1 MCVKVANYVRVS
13 TEDQDLQRQLEA
25 TLEYAESLGSDQA
38 IETFRDKATGTNTDR
53 PQFRE
58 LIDRADEFDAI
69 VVNSVSRLA
78 RSVRDFED
86 VVDRIV
92 EDADTELHIISE
104 GFEIRPDD
112 SDPYQRAMLQMLSV
126 FAELE
131 AEMAQ
136 ARTREGLRTRMSNDD
151 YHHGPAPLGFEK
163 NDGRLIEAAN
173 FDHVVVTLQEVASDN
188 LSKRKAARE
197 LDCARATINRA
208 LDRAELYGIEAA
220 TEGSR

>member
-1 MCVKVANYVRVS
+1 VNVANYVRVS
-13 TEDQDLQRQLEA
+13 TEDQDLKRQLEA
-25 TLEYAESLGSDQA
+25 TLEYAEQLGSDQA
-38 IETFRDKATGTNTDR
+38 IETFRDKSTGTDTNR
-53 PQFRE
+53 RE
-58 LIDRADEFDAI
+58 FQDLLDRAGEFDAI

-92 EDADTELHIISE
+92 EDAGTELHIISE

-112 SDPYQRAMLQMLSV
+112 TDPYQRAMLQMLSV

-136 ARTREGLRTRMSNDD
+136 ARTREGLRTRMQNDE

-173 FDHVVVTLQEVASDN
+173 FDHVVVTLQEVASEN

-197 LDCARATINRA
+197 LDCARATISRA
-208 LDRAELYGIEAA
+208 LERAELYGID
-220 TEGSR
+220 T

>member
-1 MCVKVANYVRVS
+1 MYVTVANYVRVS
-13 TEDQDLQRQLEA
+13 TEDQDLERQLEA
-25 TLEYAESLGSDQA
+25 TLEYAEQLGPDQA
-38 IETFRDKATGTNTDR
+38 IETFRDKSTGTDTNR
-53 PQFRE
+53 RE
-58 LIDRADEFDAI
+58 FQALLDRAEEFDAI

-92 EDADTELHIISE
+92 EDAGTELHIISE

-112 SDPYQRAMLQMLSV
+112 TDPYQRAMLQMLSV

-136 ARTREGLRTRMSNDD
+136 ARTREGLRTRMQNDE

-163 NDGRLIEAAN
+163 NDGRLIEAAT
-173 FDHVVVTLQEVASDN
+173 FDHVAVTLQEVAAGS

-197 LDCARATINRA
+197 LDCARATISRA
-208 LDRAELYGIEAA
+208 LDRAELYGIKA
-220 TEGSR
+220 

>member
-1 MCVKVANYVRVS
+1 MKVANYVRVS

-25 TLEYAESLGSDQA
+25 TLEYADQLGSDQA
-38 IETFRDKATGTNTDR
+38 IETFRDKSTGTNTDR
-53 PQFRE
+53 RE
-58 LIDRADEFDAI
+58 FQQLLERAEEFDAI
-69 VVNSVSRLA
+69 VTMSVSRLA

-136 ARTREGLRTRMSNDD
+136 ARTREGLRTRMANDE

-163 NDGRLIEAAN
+163 NDGRLIESGR
-173 FDHVVVTLQEVASDN
+173 FDHVAVTLQEVAEDR
-188 LSKRKAARE
+188 LSKRKAAQE
-197 LDCARATINRA
+197 LDCARATISRA
-208 LDRAELYGIEAA
+208 LDRAELYGIETA
-220 TEGSR
+220 EEIEP

>member
-1 MCVKVANYVRVS
+1 MEVANYVRVS
-13 TEDQDLQRQLEA
+13 TEEQDLQRQLEA
-25 TLEYAESLGSDQA
+25 TLDYAQQLGSDQA
-38 IETFRDKATGTNTDR
+38 IETFRDKSTGTNTDR
-53 PQFRE
+53 RE
-58 LIDRADEFDAI
+58 FQELLERAAEFDAI

-92 EDADTELHIISE
+92 EDAGTELHIISE
-104 GFEIRPDD
+104 GFEIRPNDT
-112 SDPYQRAMLQMLSV
+112 DPYQRAMLQMLSV

-136 ARTREGLRTRMSNDD
+136 ARTREGLRTRMANDE

-163 NDGRLIEAAN
+163 NDGRLIEAAEY
-173 FDHVVVTLQEVASDN
+173 DHVVVTLEEVAAGN

-197 LDCARATINRA
+197 LDCARATISRA
-208 LDRAELYGIEAA
+208 LDRAELYGIE
-220 TEGSR
+220 T

>member
-1 MCVKVANYVRVS
+1 MQVANYVRVS

-25 TLEYAESLGSDQA
+25 TLEYADQLGSDQA
-38 IETFRDKATGTNTDR
+38 IETFRDKSTGTNTDR
-53 PQFRE
+53 RE
-58 LIDRADEFDAI
+58 FQQLLERAEEFDAI
-69 VVNSVSRLA
+69 VTMSVSRLA

-136 ARTREGLRTRMSNDD
+136 ARTRTRRHTSAGGDSRRGCCRPPTRTSLTSVSNGRRWLSRTVIGRD
-151 YHHGPAPLGFEK
+151 PPPSVIAPSCTGVSRSSYRGSGMRSQPS
-163 NDGRLIEAAN
+163 GRRVRDSPHI
-173 FDHVVVTLQEVASDN
+173 H
-188 LSKRKAARE
+188 
-197 LDCARATINRA
+197 CP
-208 LDRAELYGIEAA
+208 
-220 TEGSR
+220 

>member
-1 MCVKVANYVRVS
+1 MCMKVANYIRVS
-13 TEDQDLQRQLEA
+13 TEQQSLERQLMI
-25 TLEYAESLGSDQA
+25 TMDHAESIGADRA
-38 IETFRDKATGTNTDR
+38 DVETFRDKSTGTNTNR
-53 PQFRE
+53 RE
-58 LIDRADEFDAI
+58 LRRLLDSAGGFDI
-69 VVNSVSRLA
+69 IITTSVSRLA

-136 ARTREGLRTRMSNDD
+136 ARTREGLRTRMANDE
-151 YHHGPAPLGFEK
+151 YHHGPAPLGFDK
-163 NDGRLIEAAN
+163 NDGHLIEAGN
-173 FDHVVVTLQEVASDN
+173 YDQVVVTLQEVAAGN

-197 LDCARATINRA
+197 LDCARSTVKRA
-208 LDRAELYGIEAA
+208 LDRSELYGIDA
-220 TEGSR
+220 

>member
-1 MCVKVANYVRVS
+1 MGVYVTVANYVRVS
-13 TEDQDLQRQLEA
+13 TEDQDLERQLEA
-25 TLEYAESLGSDQA
+25 TLEYAEQLGPDQA
-38 IETFRDKATGTNTDR
+38 IETFRDKSTGTDTNR
-53 PQFRE
+53 RE
-58 LIDRADEFDAI
+58 FQALLDRAEEFDAI

-92 EDADTELHIISE
+92 EDAGTELHIISE

-112 SDPYQRAMLQMLSV
+112 TDPYQRAMLQMLSV

-136 ARTREGLRTRMSNDD
+136 ARTREGLRTRMQNDE

-173 FDHVVVTLQEVASDN
+173 FDHVAVTLQEVASEN

-197 LDCARATINRA
+197 LDCARATISRA
-208 LDRAELYGIEAA
+208 LDRAELYGID
-220 TEGSR
+220 T

>member
-1 MCVKVANYVRVS
+1 MEVANYVRVS
-13 TEDQDLQRQLEA
+13 TEEQDLQRQLEA
-25 TLEYAESLGSDQA
+25 TLDYAEQLGSDQA
-38 IETFRDKATGTNTDR
+38 IETFRDKSTGTNTDR
-53 PQFRE
+53 RE
-58 LIDRADEFDAI
+58 FQTLLERADEFDAI

-92 EDADTELHIISE
+92 EDAGTELHIISE

-112 SDPYQRAMLQMLSV
+112 TDPYQRAMLQMLSV

-136 ARTREGLRTRMSNDD
+136 ARTREGLRTRMANDE

-163 NDGRLIEAAN
+163 NDGRLIEAAEY
-173 FDHVVVTLQEVASDN
+173 DHVVVTLQEVAAGN

-197 LDCARATINRA
+197 LDCARVTISRA
-208 LDRAELYGIEAA
+208 LDRNELYGIE
-220 TEGSR
+220 T

>member
-1 MCVKVANYVRVS
+1 MKVANYVRVS

-25 TLEYAESLGSDQA
+25 TLEYAKKLGATPDE
-38 IETFRDKATGTNTDR
+38 IETYRDKATGTNTNRRQFNFMLEDADR
-53 PQFRE
+53 
-58 LIDRADEFDAI
+58 FDAI

-136 ARTREGLRTRMSNDD
+136 ARTREGLRTRMANDE

-163 NDGRLIEAAN
+163 SDGRLIESAR
-173 FDHVVVTLQEVASDN
+173 FDHVAVTLQEVADDRM
-188 LSKRKAARE
+188 SKRKAAQE

-208 LDRAELYGIEAA
+208 IDRAELYGID
-220 TEGSR
+220 T

>member
-1 MCVKVANYVRVS
+1 MNVAGYIRVS
-13 TEDQDLQRQLEA
+13 TKQQKEDGSHENQRDELQRWAERNDHELECFEDIA
-25 TLEYAESLGSDQA
+25 ISGQSD
-38 IETFRDKATGTNTDR
+38 DR
-53 PQFRE
+53 PGYQAMM
-58 LIDRADEFDAI
+58 DRADEFDAI

-92 EDADTELHIISE
+92 EDAGTELHIISE

-112 SDPYQRAMLQMLSV
+112 TDPYQRAMLQMLSV

-136 ARTREGLRTRMSNDD
+136 ARTREGLRTRMANDE

-163 NDGRLIEAAN
+163 NDGRLIEAAEY
-173 FDHVVVTLQEVASDN
+173 DHVVVTLQEVAAGN

-197 LDCARATINRA
+197 LDCARATISRA
-208 LDRAELYGIEAA
+208 LDRNELYGIE
-220 TEGSR
+220 T

>member
-1 MCVKVANYVRVS
+1 MKVANYVRVS

-25 TLEYAESLGSDQA
+25 TLEYADQLGSDQA
-38 IETFRDKATGTNTDR
+38 IETFRDKSTGTNTDR
-53 PQFRE
+53 RQFRE
-58 LIDRADEFDAI
+58 LLDRAEEFDAV

-112 SDPYQRAMLQMLSV
+112 NDPYQHAMLQMLSV

-136 ARTREGLRTRMSNDD
+136 ARTREGLRTRMANDE

-163 NDGRLIEAAN
+163 NDGRLIESGR
-173 FDHVVVTLQEVASDN
+173 FDHVAVTLQEVAEDR
-188 LSKRKAARE
+188 LSKRKAAQE
-197 LDCARATINRA
+197 LDCARATISRA
-208 LDRAELYGIEAA
+208 LDRAELYGIE
-220 TEGSR
+220 TPEEIEQ

>member
-1 MCVKVANYVRVS
+1 MKVANYVRVS
-13 TEDQDLQRQLEA
+13 TDDQDLQRQLEA
-25 TLEYAESLGSDQA
+25 TLEYAEQLGSDQA
-38 IETFRDKATGTNTDR
+38 IETYRDKSTGTNTNR
-53 PQFRE
+53 RE
-58 LIDRADEFDAI
+58 FQELLANAEDFDAI
-69 VVNSVSRLA
+69 VTMSVSRLA

-136 ARTREGLRTRMSNDD
+136 ARTREGLRTRMQNDE

-163 NDGRLIEAAN
+163 NDGRLIEAGN
-173 FDHVVVTLQEVASDN
+173 FHHVAVTLQEVANDRM
-188 LSKRKAARE
+188 SKRKAAGE
-197 LDCARATINRA
+197 LDCARATISRA
-208 LDRAELYGIEAA
+208 LDRAELYGIEV
-220 TEGSR
+220 

>member
-1 MCVKVANYVRVS
+1 MKVATYVRVS
-13 TEDQDLQRQLEA
+13 TEHQDLERQLQ
-25 TLEYAESLGSDQA
+25 TTDEYASQLA
-38 IETFRDKATGTNTDR
+38 ETYDTYRDTATGTNTNR
-53 PQFRE
+53 EQFRRLLAAAE
-58 LIDRADEFDAI
+58 TYDAI
-69 VVNSVSRLA
+69 VTTSVSRLA

-92 EDADTELHIISE
+92 DDAGTELHIINE

-112 SDPYQRAMLQMLSV
+112 TDPYQRAMLQMLSV

-136 ARTREGLRTRMSNDD
+136 ARTREGLRTRMQNDE

-173 FDHVVVTLQEVASDN
+173 FDHVAVTLQEVADDR
-188 LSKRKAARE
+188 LSKRKAAQE

-208 LDRAELYGIEAA
+208 LDRAELYGID
-220 TEGSR
+220 T

>member
-1 MCVKVANYVRVS
+1 MGVYVTVANYVRVS
-13 TEDQDLQRQLEA
+13 TEDQDLERQLEA
-25 TLEYAESLGSDQA
+25 TLEYAEQLGANQA
-38 IETFRDKATGTNTDR
+38 IETFRDKSTGTDTDR
-53 PQFRE
+53 RE
-58 LIDRADEFDAI
+58 FQELLDRAEEFDAI

-92 EDADTELHIISE
+92 DDAGTELHIINE
-104 GFEIRPDD
+104 GFELTPDD

-136 ARTREGLRTRMSNDD
+136 ARTREGLRTRMQNDE

-173 FDHVVVTLQEVASDN
+173 FDHVAVTLQEVADDR
-188 LSKRKAARE
+188 LSKRKAAQE

-208 LDRAELYGIEAA
+208 LDRAELYGID
-220 TEGSR
+220 T